1 MNDLIKRF
9 TSFDKLI
16 ATSLIKFLY
25 WFGLAAIALGV
36 VVGLFGAFAMMT
48 QNFIGGLGMLLITPI
63 GGAIGLLFWRFICE
77 VYIVIFGIYDRLGEI
92 RDK

>member
-9 TSFDKLI
+9 TTFDKLI

-25 WFGLAAIALGV
+25 WIGLAGIALSV
-36 VVGLFGAFAMMT
+36 IVGIFGAIGAMT
-48 QNFIGGLGMLLITPI
+48 QSFLAGLGMLIAVPL
-63 GGAIGLLFWRFICE
+63 GGVIGLVFWRFICE
-77 VYIVIFGIYDRLGEI
+77 IYIVIFGIYDRLGEI